1 MNKKLSNKWKPYT
14 YKDPCRIKFWN
25 QKVTSPTSGFCYFF
39 GVKKWLVPNTHTDN
53 LQVSLYI
60 SQDVFSDVLLYNDI
74 KFFIYNHKPTSSN
87 LESEI
92 CELQTQV
99 MCPGLTPT
107 SISDESMTHTDK
119 YLWWVQYSHR
129 QVSPMSP
136 VLTQT
141 SISDE
146 SRTHTDKYLWWIQDS
161 HRQVSLMSPGL
172 TQTSISDESRT
183 HTDKYL
189 WWVQDSHRQVSL
201 HI

>member
-1 MNKKLSNKWKPYT
+1 MKKKLSNKWKSYT

-25 QKVTSPTSGFCYFF
+25 QKVTSPTSGFCYLF

-60 SQDVFSDVLLYNDI
+60 SQDVFGDVLLYNDI
-74 KFFIYNHKPTSSN
+74 KFF
-87 LESEI
+87 
-92 CELQTQV
+92 
-99 MCPGLTPT
+99 
-107 SISDESMTHTDK
+107 DESRTHTDK
-119 YLWWVQYSHR
+119 NLGWVQDSHW
-129 QVSPMSP
+129 QVSLMSP
-136 VLTQT
+136 GLTQT

-146 SRTHTDKYLWWIQDS
+146 SRTHTDKYLWRVQDS

-189 WWVQDSHRQVSL
+189 CTYKKILLLMCYCIMTMFFW
-201 HI
+201 